1 MNDKLKIFIES
12 EIENDLNIKTVQ
24 KYESIIKDFI
34 NYLYNV
40 GEDLENPKE
49 LKKNFKAY
57 ISSLENKNYKPS
69 TINLKIVI
77 INKFL
82 RFINLEC
89 TMKCLKQQKKLYI
102 SNIITESDYIRLLD
116 VVKDKRDRA
125 IIILLANTGLRVSEA
140 LSLTTDIIKDDVI
153 LVKGK
158 KGKYRE
164 VFLSYKLKEILKDY
178 IENYRIKN
186 HSTNKLFIGRKG
198 ALKRQS
204 INKMLLKYARKARI
218 RKDKAH
224 PHALRH
230 LFGKRLADKGISL
243 DVIATYLGHEDI
255 KTTVIYTKRNR
266 NELINVLDE
275 NFI

>member
-1 MNDKLKIFIES
+1 MNDKLEKFIES
-12 EIENDLNIKTVQ
+12 EIENDLDIKTVQ

-40 GEDLENPKE
+40 GEDLEDPKNI
-49 LKKNFKAY
+49 KKNFKSY

-69 TINLKIVI
+69 TINLKITV

-82 RFINLEC
+82 RFINIDYS
-89 TMKCLKQQKKLYI
+89 MKYLKQQKKLYI
-102 SNIITESDYIRLLD
+102 SNVISESDYKRMLD
-116 VVKDKRDRA
+116 VVTDKRDRA

-164 VFLSYKLKEILKDY
+164 VFLSYRLKEILKDY
-178 IENYRIKN
+178 IENYRIK
-186 HSTNKLFIGRKG
+186 SSRNKLFTGRKG

-204 INKMLLKYARKARI
+204 INKILLKYAKKARI

-243 DVIATYLGHEDI
+243 DVIAIYLGHEDI

>member
-1 MNDKLKIFIES
+1 MNEKLKIFIES
-12 EIENDLNIKTVQ
+12 EIENDLDIKTVQ
-24 KYESIIKDFI
+24 KYKSIIKDFI

-40 GEDLENPKE
+40 GEDLEDPKE
-49 LKKNFKAY
+49 LKKNFKSY

-69 TINLKIVI
+69 TINLKITV

-82 RFINLEC
+82 RFINIDYS
-89 TMKCLKQQKKLYI
+89 MKYLKQQKKLYI
-102 SNIITESDYIRLLD
+102 SNVISESDYNRMLD
-116 VVKDKRDRA
+116 VVTDKRDRA

-140 LSLTTDIIKDDVI
+140 LSLTTNIIKDDVI

-164 VFLSYKLKEILKDY
+164 VFLSHKLKEILKDY
-178 IENYRIKN
+178 IENYRIK
-186 HSTNKLFIGRKG
+186 SSRDKLFTGRKG

-204 INKMLLKYARKARI
+204 INKILLKYAKKARI

-266 NELINVLDE
+266 NELMNILDE

>member
-1 MNDKLKIFIES
+1 MNDKLNIFIKS
-12 EIENDLNIKTVQ
+12 EIENDLDIKTVQ
-24 KYESIIKDFI
+24 KYESIIKGFI

-49 LKKNFKAY
+49 LKKNFKSY

-102 SNIITESDYIRLLD
+102 SNVISESDYKRMLD
-116 VVKDKRDRA
+116 VVTDKRDRA

-178 IENYRIKN
+178 IENYRIK
-186 HSTNKLFIGRKG
+186 SSRDKLFTGRKG

-204 INKMLLKYARKARI
+204 INKIFLKYAKKARI

>member
-1 MNDKLKIFIES
+1 MNDKLEKFIES
-12 EIENDLNIKTVQ
+12 EIENDLDIKTVQ
-24 KYESIIKDFI
+24 KYGSIIRDFI
-34 NYLYNV
+34 NYLYNF
-40 GEDLENPKE
+40 GEDLEDPKNI
-49 LKKNFKAY
+49 KKNFKSY

-69 TINLKIVI
+69 TINLKITV

-82 RFINLEC
+82 RFINIDYS
-89 TMKCLKQQKKLYI
+89 MKYLKQQKKLYI
-102 SNIITESDYIRLLD
+102 SNVISESDYKRMLD
-116 VVKDKRDRA
+116 VVTDKRDRA

-164 VFLSYKLKEILKDY
+164 VFLSYRLKEILKDY
-178 IENYRIKN
+178 IENYRIK
-186 HSTNKLFIGRKG
+186 SSRNKLFTGRKG

-204 INKMLLKYARKARI
+204 INKILLKYAKKARI

>member
-1 MNDKLKIFIES
+1 MNDKLEKFIES
-12 EIENDLNIKTVQ
+12 EIENDLDIKTVQ

-34 NYLYNV
+34 NYLYNF
-40 GEDLENPKE
+40 GEDLEDPKNI
-49 LKKNFKAY
+49 KKNFKSY

-69 TINLKIVI
+69 TINLKITV

-82 RFINLEC
+82 RFINIDYS
-89 TMKCLKQQKKLYI
+89 MKYLKQQKKLYI
-102 SNIITESDYIRLLD
+102 SNVISESDYKRILD
-116 VVKDKRDRA
+116 VVTDKRDRA

-164 VFLSYKLKEILKDY
+164 VFLSYRLKEILKDY
-178 IENYRIKN
+178 IENYRIK
-186 HSTNKLFIGRKG
+186 SSRNKLFTGRKG

-204 INKMLLKYARKARI
+204 INKILLKYAKKARI

-266 NELINVLDE
+266 SELINVLDE

>member
-1 MNDKLKIFIES
+1 MNDKLEKFIES
-12 EIENDLNIKTVQ
+12 EIENDLDIKTVQ
-24 KYESIIKDFI
+24 KYGSIIKDFI

-49 LKKNFKAY
+49 LKKNFKSY
-57 ISSLENKNYKPS
+57 INRLENKNYKPS

-82 RFINLEC
+82 KFINLEC

-102 SNIITESDYIRLLD
+102 SNVISESDYKRMLD
-116 VVKDKRDRA
+116 VVTDKRDRA

-140 LSLTTDIIKDDVI
+140 LSLTTNIIKDDVI

-164 VFLSYKLKEILKDY
+164 VFLSYRLKEILKDY
-178 IENYRIKN
+178 IENYRIK
-186 HSTNKLFIGRKG
+186 SSRNKLFTGRKG

-204 INKMLLKYARKARI
+204 INKILLKYAKKARI

>member
-1 MNDKLKIFIES
+1 MNDKLEKFIES
-12 EIENDLNIKTVQ
+12 EIENDLDIKTVQ

-34 NYLYNV
+34 NYLYNF
-40 GEDLENPKE
+40 GEDLEDPKNI
-49 LKKNFKAY
+49 KKNFKSY

-69 TINLKIVI
+69 TINLKITV

-82 RFINLEC
+82 RFINIDYS
-89 TMKCLKQQKKLYI
+89 MKYLKQQKKLYI
-102 SNIITESDYIRLLD
+102 SNVISESDYKRMLD
-116 VVKDKRDRA
+116 VVTDKRDRA

-164 VFLSYKLKEILKDY
+164 VFLSYRLKEILKDY
-178 IENYRIKN
+178 IENYRIK
-186 HSTNKLFIGRKG
+186 SSRNKLFTGRKG

-204 INKMLLKYARKARI
+204 INKILLKYAKKARI

>member
-1 MNDKLKIFIES
+1 MNDKLGKFIES
-12 EIENDLNIKTVQ
+12 EIENDLDIKTVQ

-34 NYLYNV
+34 NYLYNI
-40 GEDLENPKE
+40 GEDLEDPKNI
-49 LKKNFKAY
+49 KKNFKSY

-69 TINLKIVI
+69 TINLKITV

-82 RFINLEC
+82 RFINIDYS
-89 TMKCLKQQKKLYI
+89 MKYLKQQKKLYI
-102 SNIITESDYIRLLD
+102 SNVISESDYRRMLD
-116 VVKDKRDRA
+116 VVTDKRDRA

-164 VFLSYKLKEILKDY
+164 VFLSYRLKEILKDY
-178 IENYRIKN
+178 IENYRIK
-186 HSTNKLFIGRKG
+186 SSRNKLFTGRKG

-204 INKMLLKYARKARI
+204 INKILLKYAKKARI

>member
-1 MNDKLKIFIES
+1 MNDKLEKFIES
-12 EIENDLNIKTVQ
+12 EIENDLDIKTVQ

-34 NYLYNV
+34 NYLYNFV
-40 GEDLENPKE
+40 EDLEDPKNI
-49 LKKNFKAY
+49 KKNFKSY

-69 TINLKIVI
+69 TINLKITV

-82 RFINLEC
+82 RFINIDYS
-89 TMKCLKQQKKLYI
+89 MKYLKQQKKLYI
-102 SNIITESDYIRLLD
+102 SNVISESDYKRMLD
-116 VVKDKRDRA
+116 VVTDKRDRA

-164 VFLSYKLKEILKDY
+164 VFLSYRLKEILKDY
-178 IENYRIKN
+178 IENYRIK
-186 HSTNKLFIGRKG
+186 SSRNKLFTGRKG

-204 INKMLLKYARKARI
+204 INKILLKYAKKARI

>member
-1 MNDKLKIFIES
+1 MNDKLEKFIES
-12 EIENDLNIKTVQ
+12 EIENDLDIKTVQ

-40 GEDLENPKE
+40 GEDLEDPKNI
-49 LKKNFKAY
+49 KKNFKSY

-69 TINLKIVI
+69 TINLKITV

-82 RFINLEC
+82 RFINIDYS
-89 TMKCLKQQKKLYI
+89 MKYLKQQKKLYI
-102 SNIITESDYIRLLD
+102 SNVISESDYKRMLD
-116 VVKDKRDRA
+116 VVTDKRDRA

-164 VFLSYKLKEILKDY
+164 VFLSYRLKEILKDY
-178 IENYRIKN
+178 IENYRIK
-186 HSTNKLFIGRKG
+186 SSRNKLFTGRKG

-204 INKMLLKYARKARI
+204 INKILLKYAKKARI